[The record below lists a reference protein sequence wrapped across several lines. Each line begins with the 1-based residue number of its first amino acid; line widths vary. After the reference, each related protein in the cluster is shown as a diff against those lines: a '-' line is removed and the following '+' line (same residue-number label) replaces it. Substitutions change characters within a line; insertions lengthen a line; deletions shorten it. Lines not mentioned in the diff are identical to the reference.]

1 MGFDVLM
8 TNTSPLDPVIGSG
21 LGLMITGIG
30 LTITICNKIF
40 EEVSIR

>member
-8 TNTSPLDPVIGSG
+8 ANTSPLDPVIGSG
-21 LGLMITGIG
+21 LGLMIIG